1 MCRKVKKCTKRKKK
15 RGGRKRGGFI
25 GALLTVAG
33 EAIASAVGGSLLD
46 RAIQDISNAIE
57 AAKRPPIDLNKSD
70 LKYYIPPFF
79 KTKSNPTGAMLE
91 MPEMVE
97 EEVEEEPGQRG
108 TGLRRKRRK
117 TKKRTLRRTNIV

>member
-1 MCRKVKKCTKRKKK
+1 MCCKVKCTKKKKK
-15 RGGRKRGGFI
+15 RGGKKRGGFI

-33 EAIASAVGGSLLD
+33 EAIASAVGGSLLE
-46 RAIQDISNAIE
+46 RAITDISNAVE
-57 AAKRPPIDLNKSD
+57 AAKRPPINLDKSD

-97 EEVEEEPGQRG
+97 EVEEPDQRG

-117 TKKRTLRRTNIV
+117 TKKEH

>member
-97 EEVEEEPGQRG
+97 EEEEPGQRG